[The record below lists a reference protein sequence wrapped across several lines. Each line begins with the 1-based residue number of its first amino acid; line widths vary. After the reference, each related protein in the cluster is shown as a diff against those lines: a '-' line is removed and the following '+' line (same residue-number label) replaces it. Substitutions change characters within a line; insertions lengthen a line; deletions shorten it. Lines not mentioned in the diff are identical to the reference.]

1 MIQEFHW
8 SRAGAAAAFSVGSLV
23 QAILAPV
30 GGMLIDRWGARLVV
44 VSGLGSMAIG
54 LAACSRVQALWH
66 LTLLFGVVV
75 GLGVGLAGQVT
86 QRGAASRVVYQAPW
100 YHHRLCFC
108 RYGARGAGH
117 EPAGA
122 ASHSPH
128 RLAADLRGAGTGNGG
143 VCWHRASD

>member
-1 MIQEFHW
+1 HRAVCLVHPAAGVCHQWRGVWYLVLLCHLFPCYIQEFHW

-86 QRGAASRVVYQAPW
+86 QRGAASRVVYQ
-100 YHHRLCFC
+100 
-108 RYGARGAGH
+108 
-117 EPAGA
+117 
-122 ASHSPH
+122 
-128 RLAADLRGAGTGNGG
+128 
-143 VCWHRASD
+143 